1 MTHHISRTVYH
12 MIMIL
17 RYMWAM
23 NSTKWTILV
32 YHASYL
38 MNHTLFDCY
47 LRYICVKW
55 WSLGFFFI
63 LSNSVWCALYL
74 IILLSFVVYKCKM
87 MIPPGV
93 FSIFS
98 KFWFLRLLVGK
109 RAKKAQNDKKFCL
122 LCSISQEYHIIWLSL
137 VLHKYKMM
145 ISPCVVFSIF
155 FKILIFQLVSGIKG
169 KKKQP
174 KMTKNSVALHIS
186 GIKHIIIIC
195 GTQI

>member
-1 MTHHISRTVYH
+1 
-12 MIMIL
+12 
-17 RYMWAM
+17 
-23 NSTKWTILV
+23 
-32 YHASYL
+32 
-38 MNHTLFDCY
+38 MNHTCLSRFISHEPYIIWLLFKVH
-47 LRYICVKW
+47 L
-55 WSLGFFFI
+55 
-63 LSNSVWCALYL
+63 
-74 IILLSFVVYKCKM
+74 CKM
-87 MIPPGV
+87 MISRLLFHFVKIQSDVLYISSYYCHLWYTSVKWWYRQV
-93 FSIFS
+93 FFPFFS